1 MIFDRQAEEFA
12 HELRENQIKIIDSG
26 HSKHSD
32 KIYADVLKPI
42 QEKLADSKLQ
52 GQKPKGPRKETRFE
66 CQDQIE
72 EVAV

>member
-1 MIFDRQAEEFA
+1 MIFDRQAEEVA
-12 HELRENQIKIIDSG
+12 NELRENQIKVIDSG
-26 HSKHSD
+26 QAKRSD

-42 QEKLADSKLQ
+42 QEKLTDSKLQ
-52 GQKPKGPRKETRFE
+52 GQKLKGPRKETRFE